1 MDISTIKEPT
11 PVPQDDRVHDYEES
25 MTPVILSAKVIPISI
40 VNTAKVGRRSELD
53 NKTSSTELILE
64 RNRQSYHQ
72 KRPSRVNVNKLQVAS
87 PNKSPRMS

>member
-11 PVPQDDRVHDYEES
+11 PVPQDDKVHDYEES

-40 VNTAKVGRRSELD
+40 VNTAKIGRRSELD
-53 NKTSSTELILE
+53 TKSSNTELILE

-72 KRPSRVNVNKLQVAS
+72 RRPSGVNTDKFKVTS
-87 PNKSPRMS
+87 PNRY